1 MAAIDLLNAEE
12 VRRIIRE
19 ELERF
24 RAANGP
30 AYWSVKEAAEKTGLS
45 EATLRRRIKAGE
57 LPSKRVGSRV
67 LIPSD
72 ALGPEQDDAVVEL
85 AHAARFR
92 R

>member
-24 RAANGP
+24 RSSSEP
-30 AYWSVKEAAEKTGLS
+30 IMWSIKEAAERTGLS
-45 EATLRRRIKAGE
+45 EATLRRRIKSND
-57 LPSKRVGSRV
+57 LPSKRVGARI
-67 LIPSD
+67 LIPADSLRPDRD
-72 ALGPEQDDAVVEL
+72 ATVVEL